1 MDVGSRY
8 EISVN
13 EQTQAFSIV
22 SSPQANPRDSHSAR
36 ETLEKIEH
44 VLKNHFHYAHR
55 SDGSD
60 EYAGLSETELSEK
73 LKTMSSE
80 IYQEY
85 SNHLS
90 WFARTFFRK
99 GKQEEEIVARIQ
111 TYAPPAPASV
121 LPISN
126 DLTQL
131 TLEYLSVAEIENFG
145 NTGLQEAAQAKIA
158 MERRAKKYGYPGL
171 PNNLPQLLKEVGE
184 AADKNII
191 PNRYIVKDE
200 EGNVDAEATLE
211 KLEQMTTKDVFSI
224 LSNKYSYKKK

>member
-131 TLEYLSVAEIENFG
+131 TLEYLSVAEIE
-145 NTGLQEAAQAKIA
+145 
-158 MERRAKKYGYPGL
+158 RRAKKYGYPGL
-171 PNNLPQLLKEVGE
+171 PNNLHQLLKEVGE